1 MATTLED
8 VFPIEEP
15 TLARDQASALFQ
27 RSKIC
32 IAVDVSGSTY
42 GRTLAAEIKAIKQ
55 VCSLIPQSMHDNITI
70 IPWSDIAERARPLSQ
85 IHTLDSGGGTDP
97 NVLLDDPECRLL
109 LQEVGFWFLMTD
121 GEIDD
126 ITIRRFARNL
136 TDYGMHRKAC
146 IISLFGEKE
155 MRPSDCNI
163 SVGLSVFAVG
173 PHVAFLYTDFV
184 TSQTSL
190 LSTKGCFS
198 DLLTANKKNPIL
210 DYDTAWTDLPLVSYE
225 NLTRVSIPDAQRV
238 KRDDTILQW
247 GTVINS
253 QNLMTEDAM
262 EERLMR
268 YILRIDDNMK
278 NVALIAKIDKLR
290 KWLDKVDAK
299 IQQDNQNEDTGNI
312 TSKLVEDTISRLAES
327 DSHQITTQAQ
337 LSERE
342 ELSRRHAWMHQ
353 SIEANFDLSAQS
365 LSTPFDDF
373 ILSSDEKAHGHSP
386 SKEESGANQDG
397 NLTLAVA
404 GFSKPTQENDQF
416 QGGCP
421 RCKKPRAVLALLLRS
436 PIQSTTTKSF
446 PPLNSTSKLVYPLTM
461 GNYPE
466 TDIIADALVC
476 DSCAASLAKA
486 GTTSQK
492 EVITTAL
499 PLVSYSRNQDAW
511 LQTLNIATGRRFY
524 GSDLP
529 QVFLGIIFTKIE
541 RLLSEP
547 AKVSDLEKALHWE
560 ANMIQS
566 EVILQA
572 ERLPNAGNF
581 GAGLV
586 HEVILRNFR
595 DSLLL
600 QDKAPLL
607 LSYPIDGFIVANA
620 ALSNSKYSKVLTQE
634 KRKVVVLLR
643 FLYHILENH
652 RAYGQDNGPVQL
664 HAAKTLVLLM
674 DDPSGPRSLF
684 KWSSLRHFSFRFE
697 TLQEMRKY
705 LGSNVVMNRYRLSL
719 AVTDL
724 LGTPLLTDTSLA
736 GFRRLGPL
744 FSWIES
750 EAGHSIAVF
759 IHYMMRLDLGAC
771 TPGVQFQ
778 KLRQRQEIKEALTDP
793 GALSARTVGRLIEP
807 LPVLE

>member
-1 MATTLED
+1 MP
-8 VFPIEEP
+8 PIDNTVLQNAPQNQESNNFTAQWEREKS
-15 TLARDQASALFQ
+15 TRD
-27 RSKIC
+27 I
-32 IAVDVSGSTY
+32 
-42 GRTLAAEIKAIKQ
+42 
-55 VCSLIPQSMHDNITI
+55 SMEN
-70 IPWSDIAERARPLSQ
+70 
-85 IHTLDSGGGTDP
+85 
-97 NVLLDDPECRLL
+97 
-109 LQEVGFWFLMTD
+109 
-121 GEIDD
+121 
-126 ITIRRFARNL
+126 
-136 TDYGMHRKAC
+136 
-146 IISLFGEKE
+146 
-155 MRPSDCNI
+155 
-163 SVGLSVFAVG
+163 
-173 PHVAFLYTDFV
+173 
-184 TSQTSL
+184 
-190 LSTKGCFS
+190 
-198 DLLTANKKNPIL
+198 
-210 DYDTAWTDLPLVSYE
+210 E
-225 NLTRVSIPDAQRV
+225 NLLRTRTRV
-238 KRDDTILQW
+238 
-247 GTVINS
+247 
-253 QNLMTEDAM
+253 
-262 EERLMR
+262 
-268 YILRIDDNMK
+268 K
-278 NVALIAKIDKLR
+278 N
-290 KWLDKVDAK
+290 
-299 IQQDNQNEDTGNI
+299 
-312 TSKLVEDTISRLAES
+312 
-327 DSHQITTQAQ
+327 
-337 LSERE
+337 
-342 ELSRRHAWMHQ
+342 
-353 SIEANFDLSAQS
+353 
-365 LSTPFDDF
+365 
-373 ILSSDEKAHGHSP
+373 EK
-386 SKEESGANQDG
+386 DG
-397 NLTLAVA
+397 V
-404 GFSKPTQENDQF
+404 
-416 QGGCP
+416 
-421 RCKKPRAVLALLLRS
+421 
-436 PIQSTTTKSF
+436 
-446 PPLNSTSKLVYPLTM
+446 
-461 GNYPE
+461 
-466 TDIIADALVC
+466 
-476 DSCAASLAKA
+476 
-486 GTTSQK
+486 
-492 EVITTAL
+492 
-499 PLVSYSRNQDAW
+499 
-511 LQTLNIATGRRFY
+511 
-524 GSDLP
+524 
-529 QVFLGIIFTKIE
+529 FTKIE